1 MIITNLYVPLQE
13 TKAIRLMKQFTTQI
27 YKVNDDAVFLLS
39 LDVLKLF
46 HENAR
51 KRMEDYHK
59 QASETTERAYKI
71 IAIYATLLTLLC
83 AYIFTHPSI
92 SSQMLPVYLLF
103 VGTAVSTIL
112 MLMVIHPRNYMPL
125 GSTVKDA
132 QPNEYA
138 ADFTT
143 DGESVGDDIQMRL
156 ILRDELN
163 LLEYSIRWQEQ
174 VNIRRVRLFG
184 WSLRFI
190 LYGILAALIS
200 YFILIFLW

>member
-1 MIITNLYVPLQE
+1 
-13 TKAIRLMKQFTTQI
+13 MKQFTTQI

-83 AYIFTHPSI
+83 AYIFTHPSPLW
-92 SSQMLPVYLLF
+92 QMLPVYLLLA
-103 VGTAVSTIL
+103 GTAISTAL
-112 MLMVIHPRNYMPL
+112 MLAVIHPRNYMPL
-125 GSTVKDA
+125 GRKLGES

-138 ADFTT
+138 QCFAVEN
-143 DGESVGDDIQMRL
+143 GGKESVDDDMQMRL

-163 LLEYSIRWQEQ
+163 MLERAIHWQEKT
-174 VNIRRVRLFG
+174 NIRRVSLFG
-184 WSLRFI
+184 AALKAIFA
-190 LYGILAALIS
+190 GILAALLS
-200 YFILIFLW
+200 HVILIFL